1 MYIVGISTV
10 QCGMSSTNYCR
21 GGRVVVLVDIGW
33 QAEEGTC

>member
-21 GGRVVVLVDIGW
+21 GRVVVLIDIGW